1 MQILERLFVTIPLW
15 GLFALTVALVLLS
28 MQVGVYLGQRRRR
41 AAEHEHEGAV
51 GAVVGATLGLLAFL
65 LAFTFSISAARFD
78 TRKQLVLDEATTIW
92 SAYQHAGLVAEPHRT
107 EVRQLLREYVRLRA
121 DLPANREQL
130 MQALAQSEDLQH
142 RLWAHAEALVASG
155 HTTDID
161 ANFCESISEVA
172 ALHTRRVTVGL
183 QYRIPDQVWLILYL
197 VTMVA
202 MGMVGYQ
209 FGLSGPGSWRL
220 NLALALA
227 FSAVLL
233 LNAGLDRVG
242 EGSVRVSQQPLIEL
256 QQRLNNQ

>member
-1 MQILERLFVTIPLW
+1 MPSFDRLFDSIPLW
-15 GLFALTVALVLLS
+15 GVFALTVSLVLAS
-28 MQVGVYLGQRRRR
+28 MQVGIFLGHRRRK
-41 AAEHEHEGAV
+41 ATEHEHEGAV

-78 TRKQLVLDEATTIW
+78 TRKQLILDEATSIW
-92 SAYQHAGLVAEPHRT
+92 GAYQRAGLIAEPHRT
-107 EVRQLLREYVRLRA
+107 EVRQLLREYVDLRVQIPQHI
-121 DLPANREQL
+121 DQIKQR
-130 MQALAQSEDLQH
+130 LAQAEELQR
-142 RLWAHAEALVASG
+142 RLWAHAEALIASG

-161 ANFCESISEVA
+161 ANFCESLAEVS

-183 QYRIPDQVWLILYL
+183 QYRIPDQVWWILYL

-209 FGLSGPGSWRL
+209 FGLSGPGSLWL

-256 QQRLNNQ
+256 QQRLNSQ

>member
-1 MQILERLFVTIPLW
+1 MLVLDRLFSSIPLST
-15 GLFALTVALVLLS
+15 LFTLTVALVLVS
-28 MQVGVYLGQRRRR
+28 MQVGIYLGQRRRK

-65 LAFTFSISAARFD
+65 LAFTFSISATRFD

-92 SAYQHAGLVAEPHRT
+92 SAYQQAGLIAEPYRT
-107 EVRQLLREYVRLRA
+107 EVRQLLREYVRLRVEA
-121 DLPANREQL
+121 PLQL
-130 MQALAQSEDLQH
+130 DKIQEVIAKSEELQ
-142 RLWAHAEALVASG
+142 RQLWAQAEALVASG
-155 HTTDID
+155 HTTDVD
-161 ANFCESISEVA
+161 ANFCESLNEVI
-172 ALHTRRVTVGL
+172 ALQTRRITVGL

-227 FSAVLL
+227 FSAVLI

-242 EGSVRVSQQPLIEL
+242 EGAIRISQQPLTDL
-256 QQRLNNQ
+256 QQRINRQ

>member
-1 MQILERLFVTIPLW
+1 
-15 GLFALTVALVLLS
+15 
-28 MQVGVYLGQRRRR
+28 
-41 AAEHEHEGAV
+41 
-51 GAVVGATLGLLAFL
+51 VVGATLGLLAFL

-92 SAYQHAGLVAEPHRT
+92 SAYQHAGLIAEPHRT
-107 EVRQLLREYVRLRA
+107 EVRQLLREYVDLRVNI
-121 DLPANREQL
+121 PPQREKL
-130 MQALAQSEDLQH
+130 AQALARSEELQR
-142 RLWAHAEALVASG
+142 RLWAQAEALVASG

-161 ANFCESISEVA
+161 ADFCESINEVA

-183 QYRIPDQVWLILYL
+183 LYRIPDQVWWILYL
-197 VTMVA
+197 VTAMA

-242 EGSVRVSQQPLIEL
+242 EGSVRVSLQPFVEL
-256 QQRLNNQ
+256 QQKLNRQ

>member
-1 MQILERLFVTIPLW
+1 MLTVERLFDSIPLW
-15 GLFALTVALVLLS
+15 GLFILTVVLVLLS
-28 MQVGVYLGQRRRR
+28 MQVGVLLGQRRRR

-65 LAFTFSISAARFD
+65 LAFTFSISANRFD
-78 TRKQLVLDEATTIW
+78 TRKQLVLDEATAIW
-92 SAYQHAGLVAEPHRT
+92 GAWQRAGLIAEPHRT
-107 EVRQLLREYVRLRA
+107 EVRQILREYVRLRVYI
-121 DLPANREQL
+121 PARGEQL
-130 MQALAQSEDLQH
+130 QQMLTQSEDLQ
-142 RLWAHAEALVASG
+142 RQMWRHAEALIASG

-161 ANFCESISEVA
+161 ANFCEAISEVI
-172 ALHTRRVTVGL
+172 ALHTRRLTVGL
-183 QYRIPDQVWLILYL
+183 QYRIPDQVWWILYL

-209 FGLSGPGSWRL
+209 FGLTGPGSWRL

-242 EGSVRVSQQPLIEL
+242 EGAVRVSQQPLVDV
-256 QQRLNNQ
+256 QQKMDSQ